1 MARDLRAYLWDVLQ
15 AAHDIQSF
23 VTGKNE
29 NDYAQNA
36 MLRAAVERKLEI
48 IGEALQQAKRFF
60 PEAVDRISDSQQVI
74 ALRNRL
80 IHGYSTVSDSLI
92 WEVLQEDLPILLQ
105 AAQTLL
111 DELAP

>member
-15 AAHDIQSF
+15 AARDIQSF
-23 VTGKNE
+23 IAGKNE
-29 NDYAQNA
+29 NDYVQDA

-48 IGEALQQAKRFF
+48 VGEALQQANRFF
-60 PEAVDRISDSQQVI
+60 PDAVDRISDSQQVI

-92 WEVLQEDLPILLQ
+92 WEVLENDIPVLLQ
-105 AAQTLL
+105 EAQMLL
-111 DELAP
+111 DELAS